1 MAVTDV
7 VIYVQGIHRFVEGL
21 TIDRLAD
28 GLAAALGPAHRP
40 TGTVEEA
47 RFEGSAIAIRT
58 IECGADGA
66 FAPAVALVEADYY
79 DVFMALEEAWLPQR
93 ARETAAAVFANLP
106 LAARPFAGAAGAKA
120 SRLQR
125 LYVLIL
131 VATTLLTPLLLVLLV
146 GYASWQIGGAVADA
160 ARPYM
165 DAAPAGPGAPAA
177 AAPAALAGLAG
188 MAAALASA
196 IVLIKALWEHLL
208 PKVPKA
214 FLRMFA
220 RDPVRMLQYFTGTP
234 ARRPVRGRILARLD
248 RAWRF
253 ARRRHPDARIHLV
266 AYSFGAV
273 MAYDWLFPLAGA
285 RPAAAAPRIASFVT
299 LGLPHDMVATFW
311 PDYFGRGR
319 DFAAASVGALH
330 TLNLHDDVVG
340 SALPADA
347 AVRSEI
353 AAVAEHNDETIP
365 PAWLAELR
373 VPQLGGI
380 QAHGLYFGFADR
392 LDSPAF
398 RRIAAALSG
407 RGR

>member
-28 GLAAALGPAHRP
+28 GLSAALGPDHRP

-58 IECGADGA
+58 IERDAGGA
-66 FAPAVALVEADYY
+66 FAPAVAIVEADYY
-79 DVFMALEEAWLPQR
+79 DVFLALESAWLPQR
-93 ARETAAAVFANLP
+93 ALETVTTVLANLP

-125 LYVLIL
+125 LYILIL

-146 GYASWQIGGAVADA
+146 GYATWQVGGAVADA
-160 ARPYM
+160 AKPYL
-165 DAAPAGPGAPAA
+165 DAAPATAAA
-177 AAPAALAGLAG
+177 AAPTALVGLAG

-208 PKVPKA
+208 PGLPKA

-248 RAWRF
+248 RAYRF

-273 MAYDWLFPLAGA
+273 MAYDWLFPLPGE
-285 RPAAAAPRIASFVT
+285 RPAGEAPRLGAFVT

-311 PDYFGRGR
+311 PGYFGRGR
-319 DFAAASVGALH
+319 DFAAATVGALH

-347 AVRSEI
+347 AVRR
-353 AAVAEHNDETIP
+353 AVPAIAEHNDETIP
-365 PAWLAELR
+365 PAWLAELH
-373 VPQLGGI
+373 VPQLGGL
-380 QAHGLYFGFADR
+380 QAHSLYFGFADR

-398 RRIAAALSG
+398 GRIAAALNGHG
-407 RGR
+407 R